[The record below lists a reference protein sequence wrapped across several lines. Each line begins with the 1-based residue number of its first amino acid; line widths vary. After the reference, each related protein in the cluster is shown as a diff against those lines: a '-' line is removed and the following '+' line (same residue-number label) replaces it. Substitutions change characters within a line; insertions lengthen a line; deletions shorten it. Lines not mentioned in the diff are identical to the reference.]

1 MALWHSFLGNLASLL
16 KNSNLANSPGMTL
29 IPAKW
34 FLDEGLNQLEHFF
47 FGMLPSSNRDHV
59 GVVV

>member
-1 MALWHSFLGNLASLL
+1 MALWHSALGNLASLL
-16 KNSNLANSPGMTL
+16 KSCNLANASGMPL

-34 FLDEGLNQLEHFF
+34 FLDEGLNQLEHFL
-47 FGMLPSSNRDHV
+47 FGMLPSSNRNHV